1 MSNKLRSI
9 NSVLRTETTLTRL
22 QARSRDQSALLQQ
35 VRRLLPSPLDRHC
48 LAAVLEADRL
58 VLFTDSSAWASR
70 LRYFARDLVFGLQQ
84 ERVTVTKTAI
94 RILVSNRQKKR
105 KQRHIPRISQKNARL
120 LRQIAD
126 DISDPA
132 LGAALR
138 RLSRH
143 QE

>member
-9 NSVLRTETTLTRL
+9 NSLLRTETTLTKL
-22 QARSRDQSALLQQ
+22 QARSREQSALLQQ

-48 LAAVLEADRL
+48 HAAVLKGDRL

-70 LRYFARDLVFGLQQ
+70 LRYFSRDLIFGLQR
-84 ERVTVTKTAI
+84 EGLTVTKAAI
-94 RILVSNRQKKR
+94 RILVADRQKKR
-105 KQRHIPRISQKNARL
+105 KQRHILRISQKNARL

-126 DISDPA
+126 DVSDPT

-138 RLSRH
+138 KLSRH
-143 QE
+143 QG